1 MSKKYTYISLLYRN
15 DRKVTE
21 RIGFDDENFKKI
33 TVGKGCHSF
42 AQESG
47 SIVIT
52 LEDVIFAK
60 ISSTA
65 SSLSVG
71 ELLIDDRKEKKEY
84 DETFNIELLFD
95 NGAAETIKDISIK
108 YKSYTTNWQ
117 PKNDF
122 VIRLMNEHSEMF
134 FFNTKDVIYIK
145 YTSCQSSLNIY

>member
-1 MSKKYTYISLLYRN
+1 MI
-15 DRKVTE
+15 
-21 RIGFDDENFKKI
+21 
-33 TVGKGCHSF
+33 
-42 AQESG
+42 
-47 SIVIT
+47 
-52 LEDVIFAK
+52 AK
-60 ISSTA
+60 
-65 SSLSVG
+65 
-71 ELLIDDRKEKKEY
+71 KKEY

-145 YTSCQSSLNIY
+145 YTSGQSSLNIY